1 MAWIREASGL
11 SDELRD
17 TTGFLYEIGLLK
29 RYKRTGWSRLG
40 VPLPESVADHSF
52 RVSVIASVLAAMEGA
67 DPQRAAFLALWHDS
81 QETRTTDLPH
91 LTKSYVSAAAQ
102 RAGHQD
108 QVAPLPPPVAGMISA
123 AVAEYEAAETPE
135 ARCARDADKL
145 ECLLQ
150 AREYQDQGHT
160 NVQPW
165 IDSSLAALT
174 TPSAKQF
181 AHEAIAQNSL
191 DWLERAKQAAAGTE
205 LAHSARLRRPAC
217 PAPGAWRGSVPDAA
231 EGLDRCLVGVGQGV
245 PWRRRILELSECL
258 ALWLGSAA
266 DVGGVAGPVSA
277 AGSLPGDS
285 DGDVDAEHAG
295 EEGCGQV
302 GCELEECGGSGLAG
316 VEAELAEPFGELVG
330 AEWAAGLSSGEQ
342 PA

>member
-1 MAWIREASGL
+1 M

-29 RYKRTGWSRLG
+29 RYKRTGWSQVG
-40 VPLPESVADHSF
+40 VALPESVADHSF

-91 LTKSYVSAAAQ
+91 LTKNYVSAAANEQ
-102 RAGHQD
+102 VTRD

-123 AVAEYEAAETPE
+123 AVAGYEAAETPE

-150 AREYQDQGHT
+150 AREYQEQGHA

-174 TPSAKQF
+174 TTSAKQL
-181 AHEAIAQNSL
+181 AHEAMAQNSL
-191 DWLERAKQAAAGTE
+191 DWLERAKQAAVGTK
-205 LAHSARLRRPAC
+205 
-217 PAPGAWRGSVPDAA
+217 
-231 EGLDRCLVGVGQGV
+231 
-245 PWRRRILELSECL
+245 
-258 ALWLGSAA
+258 
-266 DVGGVAGPVSA
+266 
-277 AGSLPGDS
+277 
-285 DGDVDAEHAG
+285 
-295 EEGCGQV
+295 
-302 GCELEECGGSGLAG
+302 
-316 VEAELAEPFGELVG
+316 
-330 AEWAAGLSSGEQ
+330 
-342 PA
+342 